1 MLNANTPF
9 SMNINDNNTF
19 EYNNSAID
27 FTASNDST
35 SPQNTTTYQTS
46 NRNENNNVEEYDLS
60 ELLEEV
66 TPEIM
71 PNRDVDN
78 DFQGSSS
85 LKDTY
90 YKVDQKKNIVV
101 EKLEAEKEATTEFE
115 ITNDGSSTI
124 TTEDIESLVGQ
135 MTKEQY
141 DEFVNGINTYY
152 DQQIDY
158 LNNVLDGENGL
169 NALKNQIEN
178 LYQMV
183 RSNDVQNQE
192 LNRMIQE
199 QFGYLGIT
207 SYDELLNLRE
217 DTARQ
222 TELLQ
227 QALDNLIN
235 CKNSA
240 KFDYLYYLED
250 YEAFIPTTVD
260 IDSYIAGVDK
270 ECCLNFQNGE
280 PLNLDY
286 KTYSYNQFKQLH
298 PEVSPVQ
305 FLLLLNKTNPF
316 GNYAVSD
323 LDNYEQILSI
333 GELSELVPNFAKTYE
348 YLYSTDPD
356 KAAEFLRDCKHEI
369 NNCKGQLLADKFLD
383 KLKEANGEDEYLAAL
398 ANELG
403 VSVQGLKDGI
413 NSFNNGMYFSF
424 EAFMTGL
431 GLMEENRV
439 LSEEEYKKMYIL
451 QGLLSTEAKE
461 AAGLIYKDESGEYQ
475 NSNPSSIID
484 YTKTYAGALLSNN
497 YEISQ
502 GIGNMLPSMLISA
515 TCPILGSVI
524 MGFSSGGNAYHSA
537 MVDGS
542 DYLNSVVYGILT
554 GYSEAVTERILGGLP
569 GLSDIEVTSLGTYL
583 QSMGKEGFQEI
594 FQGVLDS
601 LVQAEVLGKPLP
613 NTQEGWEAYFQDLI
627 KQGAYGA
634 VTAGILQSPS
644 ILRIMNGNSSSTKV
658 EASGEK
664 SINYDLRQEI
674 NTYELPESIGEF
686 YEGKLGL
693 DGLTT
698 EEKIIQYFIEEHA
711 IGEFGIYEE
720 FKNAFTSAA
729 KNGNTDVLLLIDAI
743 NKGKLGDISIVYDP
757 STNQTGYHPEI
768 NGIIIGYQHKNS
780 EQTFFHEFG
789 HAMFNWFVGEST
801 YNNDYRLTNEYG
813 EQLGKSILE
822 KLSQTTFF
830 EDIASLNDKYKE
842 IAIQKL
848 SELYRVDRS
857 DYDALVDKLYKENY
871 DICKFDYQT
880 DAEFRDTQKK
890 LLDMMINGCIDQLL
904 TPEDR
909 KILDTYNRIEAFL
922 DSASRGELYSSGK
935 TSSGHGKRYFQGIW
949 YDNPTS
955 SLNEAFAD
963 YVAFKTT
970 GNTGALELIK
980 NIVGDEYYSFIEE
993 IYEEIKREIITGEKG
1008 TYNPSKITG

>member
-1 MLNANTPF
+1 MQTVDIKVDMNSNTNKV
-9 SMNINDNNTF
+9 SLDND
-19 EYNNSAID
+19 YRLDAPIPASSL
-27 FTASNDST
+27 ASNQHSNEFNYTNKGTEEVDLSGFVENGQSSETTLHGLVDVKSNTLSEVADKILTNSETIQSNYSNSST
-35 SPQNTTTYQTS
+35 STLTQLEQNK
-46 NRNENNNVEEYDLS
+46 
-60 ELLEEV
+60 
-66 TPEIM
+66 I
-71 PNRDVDN
+71 
-78 DFQGSSS
+78 
-85 LKDTY
+85 
-90 YKVDQKKNIVV
+90 I
-101 EKLEAEKEATTEFE
+101 TEQ
-115 ITNDGSSTI
+115 
-124 TTEDIESLVGQ
+124 DIESLVGQ

-141 DEFVNGINTYY
+141 DEFVNGVNTYY
-152 DQQIDY
+152 DQQIEY
-158 LNNVLDGENGL
+158 LTNVLDGENGL
-169 NALKNQIEN
+169 NVLKSQIEN
-178 LYQMV
+178 IYQMV
-183 RSNDVQNQE
+183 RSNDIQNQE

-199 QFGYLGIT
+199 QFSYLGIT
-207 SYDELLNLRE
+207 SYDEFLNLRE

-305 FLLLLNKTNPF
+305 FLLILNKTNPF

-369 NNCKGQLLADKFLD
+369 NNCKGQLLADRFLD
-383 KLKEANGEDEYLAAL
+383 KLKEANGEDEFFAAL

-644 ILRIMNGNSSSTKV
+644 ILRIINGNSGRTNV
-658 EASGEK
+658 ETEQILNLEK
-664 SINYDLRQEI
+664 GTITRQI
-674 NTYELPESIGEF
+674 PDSIGDF
-686 YEGKLGL
+686 YSGIEELSGL
-693 DGLTT
+693 ST
-698 EEKIIQYFIEEHA
+698 EEKIIEY
-711 IGEFGIYEE
+711 
-720 FKNAFTSAA
+720 FKNSETKLGNLKEVLINSA
-729 KNGNTDVLLLIDAI
+729 KCGNTDALIIIDAF
-743 NKGKLGDISIVYDP
+743 NKGIFKNITITVNKASQQTYYDLLRRSILIG
-757 STNQTGYHPEI
+757 GYADDVS
-768 NGIIIGYQHKNS
+768 II
-780 EQTFFHEFG
+780 HEFG
-789 HAMFNWFVGEST
+789 HAIYDLIIGQTTNDNSNFISKEFV
-801 YNNDYRLTNEYG
+801 NNNKDGVISRLKECGLTGDLSENIRNKYIEQAEEIYAQQLAKMG
-813 EQLGKSILE
+813 KTKEQLLKETEEL
-822 KLSQTTFF
+822 LSHYSTEEEAREEAQ
-830 EDIASLNDKYKE
+830 KE
-842 IAIQKL
+842 INKNINYIIKNQLMTEYEREFLDWGNRIQSVVD
-848 SELYRVDRS
+848 SELKGIAFD
-857 DYDALVDKLYKENY
+857 ENVV
-871 DICKFDYQT
+871 T
-880 DAEFRDTQKK
+880 A
-890 LLDMMINGCIDQLL
+890 
-904 TPEDR
+904 
-909 KILDTYNRIEAFL
+909 
-922 DSASRGELYSSGK
+922 
-935 TSSGHGKRYFQGIW
+935 GHGKAYYAGGEFKG
-949 YDNPTS
+949 YLSTS
-955 SLNEAFAD
+955 IDEAFAD
-963 YVAFKTT
+963 FFAMKITN
-970 GNTGALELIK
+970 NTGVLETLRY
-980 NIVGDEYYSFIEE
+980 IVGDEYYNFLEE
-993 IYEEIKREIITGEKG
+993 LYNG
-1008 TYNPSKITG
+1008 TMNKMIGN